1 MPQVFKIGPWLVYFW
16 LNESEPLEPVHVH
29 VAQKQPEKDATK
41 IWITKA
47 GGAVLCHN
55 KSQIPNPTLHNIMDL
70 IALRS
75 DYIVVRWT
83 QKFGECRFYC

>member
-1 MPQVFKIGPWLVYFW
+1 MPQVFKVGTWLVYFW
-16 LNESEPLEPVHVH
+16 LNESDPLEPVHVH
-29 VAQKQPEKDATK
+29 IARKRPEKDATK
-41 IWITKA
+41 VWITRA

-55 KSQIPNPTLHNIMDL
+55 NAGIPMPALRNLMDL

-75 DYIVVRWT
+75 DYIVERWT

>member
-16 LNESEPLEPVHVH
+16 LNESEPL
-29 VAQKQPEKDATK
+29 
-41 IWITKA
+41 
-47 GGAVLCHN
+47 
-55 KSQIPNPTLHNIMDL
+55 PTLRNIIDL

-75 DYIVVRWT
+75 DYIVERWT

>member
-1 MPQVFKIGPWLVYFW
+1 MHQVFKVGSWLVYFW

-29 VAQKQPEKDATK
+29 IALKRPEKDATK
-41 IWITKA
+41 VWITRA
-47 GGAVLCHN
+47 GGTVLCHN
-55 KSQIPNPTLHNIMDL
+55 NTGIPMPTLRNLMDL

-75 DYIVVRWT
+75 DYIVERLT

>member
-29 VAQKQPEKDATK
+29 VAQKKPEKDATK

-55 KSQIPNPTLHNIMDL
+55 KSQIPNPTLRNIMDL

-75 DYIVVRWT
+75 DYIIERWT
-83 QKFGECRFYC
+83 QKFGECRYYC